1 MGGYTIDFARFVAI
15 TKFVALWMATQLIL
29 QNFVVITKF
38 VALCIAT
45 QLIVQD
51 FNLFNYCFFFS
62 FNVDILN

>member
-1 MGGYTIDFARFVAI
+1 MATQLILQDFVAI

-29 QNFVVITKF
+29 QDFVVITKF

-45 QLIVQD
+45 QLILQD

-62 FNVDILN
+62 MLIF